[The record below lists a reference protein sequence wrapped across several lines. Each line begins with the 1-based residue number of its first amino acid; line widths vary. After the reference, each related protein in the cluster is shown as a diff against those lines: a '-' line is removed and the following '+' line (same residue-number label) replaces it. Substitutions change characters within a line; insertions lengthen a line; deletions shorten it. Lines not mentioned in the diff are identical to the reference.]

1 MFTKKIATVLVL
13 SAATVLP
20 AFAFAAPS
28 DSPAHCVL
36 NQHRVTAVQPLN
48 ATQTYGRSS
57 TVQLVGARV
66 LVEAEQGLTAEWL
79 QLSIQRHMT
88 QMSSSGMKNCALDAK
103 DVTVRVK
110 SAGAG
115 FAVEISGKD
124 TTQAQEILRRAKLL
138 VR

>member
-1 MFTKKIATVLVL
+1 MFKKIATVLVL
-13 SAATVLP
+13 SAATALP

-28 DSPAHCVL
+28 DSATHCIL
-36 NQHRVTAVQPLN
+36 QQHRVTAVQALSAPQ
-48 ATQTYGRSS
+48 AHGRSS
-57 TVQLVGARV
+57 SLHLVGARV
-66 LVEAEQGLTAEWL
+66 LVEAAPGLTAEWL

-88 QMSSSGMKNCALDAK
+88 QMGSSGMKNCALDAK

-124 TTQAQEILRRAKLL
+124 ATQAQEILRRAKLL
-138 VR
+138 LG